1 MSHLGES
8 DLILPIDREGSFK
21 LQVVKKN
28 QNDISEIEDQVIG
41 RYAKVMITRDI
52 ETHYN
57 STNKIFKNT

>member
-1 MSHLGES
+1 M
-8 DLILPIDREGSFK
+8 
-21 LQVVKKN
+21 QVVKKN

-57 STNKIFKNT
+57 STNKIFKNTQI